1 MDFRSVKIIESKVP
15 FGVGEN
21 GSIVSR
27 KITFSGHNVVKRML
41 ILDSRGSLVLDFLE
55 YGADNHTKLW
65 RKASEKKLTFGLYRP
80 GVDYENE
87 SVGMSGKF
95 NREH

>member
-41 ILDSRGSLVLDFLE
+41 ILDSMGSSGLDFLE
-55 YGADNHTKLW
+55 YGAGNHTKLW
-65 RKASEKKLTFGLYRP
+65 GNGFRE
-80 GVDYENE
+80 GVD
-87 SVGMSGKF
+87 F
-95 NREH
+95 WTL